1 MFNERKMRIIACIP
15 AYNEEKSIAKVVLL
29 AQKFVDKVVVVDDG
43 SEDLTGEIAKRL
55 GAYVVRHD
63 VRKGYGAAIQTCF
76 KTARELGAD
85 IMVTLD
91 ADGQHD
97 PEEIPKL
104 IEPISNNEADIV
116 IGSRFLNRKSISEI
130 PLYRRLGIKTITFLT
145 RRVTGNRKISDAQ
158 SGFRAY
164 SRKALEELE
173 IEETGMS
180 VSTEILIKAAEKKL
194 NIVEVPIFCR
204 YKGIKS
210 STHHPI
216 RHGFNVIASILNFI
230 AIKHPLLLLGV
241 PGIISLGFG
250 LLLLWYVIK
259 KYYEV
264 KQLAI
269 GTMML
274 STTAILAGIFAM
286 LVALLL
292 YVMTK
297 KNSNKINNKNS

>member
-1 MFNERKMRIIACIP
+1 MSNENRKKVIACIP
-15 AYNEEKSIAKVVLL
+15 AYNEEKTIAKIVLL

-55 GAYVVRHD
+55 GAFVVRHD
-63 VRKGYGAAIQTCF
+63 ARKGYGAAIQTCF
-76 KTARELGAD
+76 KTARELDAD
-85 IMVTLD
+85 TMVMLD

-104 IEPISNNEADIV
+104 IKPILNNEADIV
-116 IGSRFLNRKSISEI
+116 IGSRFLEPKSISEI

-145 RRVTGNRKISDAQ
+145 RKATGNQKLSDAQ

-164 SRKALEELE
+164 SRKALEKLE
-173 IEETGMS
+173 IEETDMS
-180 VSTEILIKAAEKKL
+180 VSTEILLKAAEKKL
-194 NIVEVPIFCR
+194 SIIEVPIFCR
-204 YKGIKS
+204 YKGIES
-210 STHHPI
+210 STHHPL
-216 RHGFNVIASILNFI
+216 RHGFNVVASILNFI

-241 PGIISLGFG
+241 PGIISLVFG
-250 LLLLWYVIK
+250 LTLLWHVIQR
-259 KYYEV
+259 YYEI

-269 GTMML
+269 GTMII
-274 STTAILAGIFAM
+274 STTTILAGIFAI

-297 KNSNKINNKNS
+297 RNNI

>member
-1 MFNERKMRIIACIP
+1 MNSNNKKRIIACIP

-29 AQKFVDKVVVVDDG
+29 AQKFVDKVIVVDDG
-43 SEDLTGEIAKRL
+43 SEDLTSEIAKRL
-55 GAYVVRHD
+55 GAFVVKHD

-76 KTARELGAD
+76 KTARELDAD

-91 ADGQHD
+91 ADGQHN

-104 IEPISNNEADIV
+104 IEPILNNEADIV
-116 IGSRFLNRKSISEI
+116 IGSRFLDIKSINEI
-130 PLYRRLGIKTITFLT
+130 PFYRRLGIKTITFLT
-145 RRVTGNRKISDAQ
+145 RKATGNQKISDAQ

-173 IEETGMS
+173 VEETGMS

-194 NIVEVPIFCR
+194 HIVEVPIFCR

-210 STHHPI
+210 STYHPL

-241 PGIISLGFG
+241 PGIISLSFG
-250 LLLLWYVIK
+250 LTLLWYVIQR
-259 KYYEV
+259 YYEV
-264 KQLAI
+264 KQLAV
-269 GTMML
+269 GTMII
-274 STTAILAGIFAM
+274 STTTILAGIFSI

-292 YVMTK
+292 YAMTK
-297 KNSNKINNKNS
+297 KNNK

>member
-1 MFNERKMRIIACIP
+1 MPSESKKRVIACIP
-15 AYNEEKSIAKVVLL
+15 AYNEEKTIAKIVLL

-43 SEDLTGEIAKRL
+43 SEDLTSEIAKRL
-55 GAYVVRHD
+55 GAFVVRHD
-63 VRKGYGAAIQTCF
+63 IRKGYGAAIQTCF
-76 KTARELGAD
+76 KTAKELNAD

-104 IEPISNNEADIV
+104 IKPILNNEADIV
-116 IGSRFLNRKSISEI
+116 IGSRFMDIKSINEI
-130 PLYRRLGIKTITFLT
+130 PFYRRLGIKTITFLT
-145 RRVTGNRKISDAQ
+145 RKATGNQKISDAQ

-173 IEETGMS
+173 VEETGMS
-180 VSTEILIKAAEKKL
+180 VSTEILIKATEKKL
-194 NIVEVPIFCR
+194 RIVEVPIFCR

-210 STHHPI
+210 STHHPL

-250 LLLLWYVIK
+250 LTLLWYVIQR
-259 KYYEV
+259 YYEV

-269 GTMML
+269 GTMII
-274 STTAILAGIFAM
+274 STTTILAGIFAI

-292 YVMTK
+292 YVMAK
-297 KNSNKINNKNS
+297 KNNNKIR

>member
-1 MFNERKMRIIACIP
+1 MPSGNKKRVVACIP
-15 AYNEEKSIAKVVLL
+15 AYNEEKSIAKIVLL
-29 AQKFVDKVVVVDDG
+29 AQKFVDKVIVVDDG
-43 SEDLTGEIAKRL
+43 SEDLTGEIARRL
-55 GAYVVRHD
+55 GAVVVRHD
-63 VRKGYGAAIQTCF
+63 ARKGYGAAIQTCF
-76 KTARELGAD
+76 KITKELDTD

-104 IEPISNNEADIV
+104 IKPILNNEADIV
-116 IGSRFLNRKSISEI
+116 IGSRFLNQKSINEI
-130 PLYRRLGIKTITFLT
+130 PFYRRLGIKTITFLT
-145 RRVTGNRKISDAQ
+145 RKATGNQKISDAQ

-180 VSTEILIKAAEKKL
+180 VTTEILIKAAEKKL
-194 NIVEVPIFCR
+194 NIVEVPIFCK

-216 RHGFNVIASILNFI
+216 RHGFNVVTSILNFI

-241 PGIISLGFG
+241 PGIFLLGFG
-250 LLLLWYVIK
+250 LSLLWYVIQR
-259 KYYEV
+259 YHEV
-264 KQLAI
+264 RRLAV
-269 GTMML
+269 GTMMI
-274 STTAILAGIFAM
+274 STTAILAGIFAT

-292 YVMTK
+292 YTMTK
-297 KNSNKINNKNS
+297 KNNKI

>member
-1 MFNERKMRIIACIP
+1 MPAENKKRVIACIP
-15 AYNEEKSIAKVVLL
+15 AYNEEKSIAKIVLL

-43 SEDLTGEIAKRL
+43 SEDLTGEIARRL
-55 GAYVVRHD
+55 GAFVVRHD

-76 KTARELGAD
+76 KTARELDAD

-104 IEPISNNEADIV
+104 ITPILNGKADIV
-116 IGSRFLNRKSISEI
+116 IGSRFLDSKSINEI

-145 RRVTGNRKISDAQ
+145 RKATGNQKISDAQ

-164 SRKALEELE
+164 SKKALEKLD
-173 IEETGMS
+173 IDETGMS

-204 YKGIKS
+204 YKGVKT
-210 STHHPI
+210 STHHPL
-216 RHGFNVIASILNFI
+216 RHGFNVVASILNFI

-250 LLLLWYVIK
+250 LTLLWYVIQR
-259 KYYEV
+259 YYEIR
-264 KQLAI
+264 KLAV
-269 GTMML
+269 GTMII
-274 STTAILAGIFAM
+274 STTAILAGIFSI

-297 KNSNKINNKNS
+297 KNNKLNT